1 MLPRPKS
8 IFDSVDMFPSVDT
21 GVEYLQTEGYRKVVG
36 LAQTRGGE
44 YSMIMRG
51 STDPF
56 NKMVVEAAASL
67 SRTMQRWIDENPSV
81 TEIGMEPLDAPPRFI
96 KDTGARL
103 VLRGRIKAVRAPI
116 FNAVFDPKYAVTKH
130 IYMGDEELFPVVV
143 GTHWH

>member
-56 NKMVVEAAASL
+56 NKMVVEAAAIL
-67 SRTMQRWIDENPSV
+67 SRNMQEWLDDNPRV
-81 TEIGMEPLDAPPRFI
+81 AWIGMEHPHAPPRFI

-103 VLRGRIKAVRAPI
+103 VLRGSIKAVRVPH
-116 FNAVFDPKYAVTKH
+116 FKGGDPKYTFTKH
-130 IYMGDEELFPVVV
+130 VYIGNEELFPVVV